1 MDVLPGMGNGIAG
14 KSLAGRGLAGELS
27 GNQLARSASGR
38 CGTSLWHESLGGR
51 TRIRCRCL
59 MWRHDFIVS
68 GKCKLETRTHMGKL
82 APTWEN
88 SHPHGKT
95 CSMFERWHQSGH
107 WFQKADETAGKP
119 CRYGCINCKSRGSRR
134 RPASGGQL
142 SGSGAVGRPLEG
154 RRRPVPH
161 GRSGWGAQ
169 NANARPRFSCPAT

>member
-59 MWRHDFIVS
+59 MWRQDFIVS
-68 GKCKLETRTHMGKL
+68 GKCKL
-82 APTWEN
+82 EN

-107 WFQKADETAGKP
+107 GFRKLMRLLE
-119 CRYGCINCKSRGSRR
+119 N
-134 RPASGGQL
+134 
-142 SGSGAVGRPLEG
+142 AVGMA
-154 RRRPVPH
+154 V
-161 GRSGWGAQ
+161 
-169 NANARPRFSCPAT
+169 

>member
-1 MDVLPGMGNGIAG
+1 MATAPAAHAIKKRSVFRMDVLPGMGNGIAG

-82 APTWEN
+82 APT
-88 SHPHGKT
+88 G
-95 CSMFERWHQSGH
+95 
-107 WFQKADETAGKP
+107 
-119 CRYGCINCKSRGSRR
+119 
-134 RPASGGQL
+134 
-142 SGSGAVGRPLEG
+142 
-154 RRRPVPH
+154 
-161 GRSGWGAQ
+161 
-169 NANARPRFSCPAT
+169 